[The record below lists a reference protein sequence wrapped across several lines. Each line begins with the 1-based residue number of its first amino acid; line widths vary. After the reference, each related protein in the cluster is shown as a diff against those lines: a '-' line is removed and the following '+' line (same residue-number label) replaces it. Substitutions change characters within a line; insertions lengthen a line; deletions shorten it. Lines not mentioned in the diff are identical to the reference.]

1 MENEIKFRSLEELY
15 NRILPALKSKKKELK
30 LKGYK
35 YIKESD
41 IWNFLKDYKWMK
53 SNSLDL
59 SDIVNDIFNINENEL
74 IEYIKE
80 EMFKEE

>member
-1 MENEIKFRSLEELY
+1 MESEIKFRSLEELY

-35 YIKESD
+35 YIKEND

-53 SNSLDL
+53 SSSLDL
-59 SDIVNDIFNINENEL
+59 SSIVNDIFNINESEL

-80 EMFKEE
+80 EMFKE